1 MTTLTAA
8 RVELAVAA
16 ATASPRGVDSQDRVL
31 AESARTS
38 AAVVVCD
45 GVGSH
50 AGSGAVAELACRL
63 AAGELRDRGVTAVAG
78 LPAVLTGAI
87 ADEGLGATT
96 MLALA
101 ADDAGEVG
109 FCLLG
114 NGMIVEAAGLPIDE
128 TRVRVA
134 WTELALPQVELRG
147 GRPLLASF
155 LPWPGPGAA
164 PAAVGT
170 RRLAAG
176 QTRLFLACSDGI
188 GSEEERSVGIG
199 PDGRL
204 WRPVDP
210 AFAALLDLLGDAWPS
225 LCNDT
230 DVQSELEKILATALA
245 SLLAAGQLEDDA
257 TVAALLVR
265 SQESRP

>member
-1 MTTLTAA
+1 MTTLAPVRA
-8 RVELAVAA
+8 ELVVAA
-16 ATASPRGVDSQDRVL
+16 ATASPRGADSQDRVL
-31 AESARTS
+31 AQGGRMG
-38 AAVVVCD
+38 AAIVVCD

-63 AAGELRDRGVTAVAG
+63 AAGELRDRGVVAVAG
-78 LPAVLTGAI
+78 LPALLAGAI
-87 ADEGLGATT
+87 ADEGVGATT
-96 MLALA
+96 LLALA

-114 NGMIVEAAGLPIDE
+114 NGMIIEAEGLPIDE
-128 TRVRVA
+128 TRVRMA

-147 GRPLLASF
+147 GRPTLASF

-188 GSEEERSVGIG
+188 GSDEERCVGLG
-199 PDGRL
+199 PDGLR

-210 AFAALLDLLGDAWPS
+210 PLAAILQALGDGWPA
-225 LCNDT
+225 LCRDT
-230 DVQSELEKILATALA
+230 AAQQLEEMLATTLA
-245 SLLAAGQLEDDA
+245 GLLSAGLLEDDA
-257 TVAALLVR
+257 TVAALLL
-265 SQESRP
+265 RPREPGE